1 MAKHV
6 KILEGHSI
14 NEWESKFKKK
24 IEKGK
29 LRTFNSEKELI
40 DFATYW
46 KINNKYYQVP
56 TFFEWYNKSLR
67 KSVGLTVALTATS
80 VLATFFLCA
89 ALIQSQIKWNAD
101 RYGLSVSFYAVDGA
115 FSDGSKSKVISGI
128 TKGTK
133 LKDVTG
139 YSNCIPLLDDYDFKH
154 WHVDDGKPEITEFD
168 ENDAITASVSLKA
181 YYELNPKSPDKFDED
196 SWETVLSVIRQGKD
210 VFIDTYCKDYPDYTP
225 DYNETEKREK
235 ALLEFMD
242 SPTNWRTISVGN
254 VGDYGV
260 RIIGIGQDKLYSTE
274 ESLDRELFTFEFN
287 ECIFPISYSFAEYGT
302 PFYTKSGSSDPD
314 EIQEY
319 CGLKTYTEDIVLNQL
334 PLLIREN
341 MKTVTKRTLQV
352 KGGFKYHYDETLQ
365 SWVFD
370 RECLD
375 GSADEDNKLE
385 IVNTP
390 ERLFS
395 LSLDEI
401 GATKYQF
408 KYGDKEEGIKLMSET
423 TQHNKELMEKVSL
436 DVGEGFYDEETKDY
450 TGAYP
455 FYTHEWYNPDD
466 HTDEIKRMK
475 RYFIGSGAQ
484 SVNAL
489 YRLRSIYIPNEY
501 DADEDDR
508 ASGNKDYRPFETW
521 NISAEGTIGNRKTS
535 GMINHDVEPH
545 DRYYFAAGDMAWNSA
560 FVAPA
565 FCL

>member
-89 ALIQSQIKWNAD
+89 ALIQSQIKWNEDQGYTVSLYAD
-101 RYGLSVSFYAVDGA
+101 EGA
-115 FSDGSKSKVISGI
+115 FKDGSKTVKTKTISGI
-128 TKGTK
+128 KKGTK
-133 LKDVTG
+133 LKDVKG
-139 YSNCIPLLDDYDFKH
+139 YDSCIPIRDDYEFKH
-154 WHVDDGKPEITEFD
+154 WHVDDGEEIPTEFSDDMEITS
-168 ENDAITASVSLKA
+168 NVSLKA
-181 YYELNPKSPDKFDED
+181 YYELNPRSPDKFDED
-196 SWETVLSVIRQGKD
+196 SWETVLSVIRQGKA
-210 VFIDTYCKDYPDYTP
+210 VFIDTYCKDQPSYSTD
-225 DYNETEKREK
+225 KEK

-242 SPTNWRTISVGN
+242 SPTNWRIISVGN

-302 PFYTKSGSSDPD
+302 PFYTKSGSSDPY

-352 KGGFKYHYDETLQ
+352 KGGFKYHYNETLQ

-408 KYGDKEEGIKLMSET
+408 KYGDKEEGLKLMGET
-423 TQHNKELMEKVSL
+423 TQHNKELMDKVGL
-436 DVGEGFYDEETKDY
+436 KVGEGFYDEETEDY

-466 HTDEIKRMK
+466 HTDDIKRMK
-475 RYFIGSGAQ
+475 RYFIGTGEK

-501 DADEDDR
+501 DADEDNR
-508 ASGNKDYRPFETW
+508 ASGNKDYSPFETW

-535 GMINHDVEPH
+535 GRINHDVEPN
-545 DRYYFAAGDMAWNSA
+545 DRYHFAAGDMAWNSA